1 MNAKLK
7 GLQEDV
13 GSLSEPASN
22 ISDRSS
28 KSLKICLLG
37 YRSHPYGGGQGIY
50 LKYLSKALVDAGH
63 SVDVISGEPYP
74 HLDDRVSLIK
84 MPGLNL
90 YENGLG
96 SLRLHHLK
104 SRANIVEWLSKLT
117 GGFAEMQA
125 FGRRTVAY
133 LRREGRHYDIIHDNQ
148 SLSFGMLK
156 LQQLGFP
163 LVSTIHHPITRDL
176 EIALAAANSWR
187 EKLLIRR
194 WHSFLDMQRFVV
206 KRLNHLQTVS
216 NRSKRDIAQAFG
228 IDQARLNLV
237 YCGID
242 TEEFHPMPEVK
253 KVAYRLM
260 ATASADAP
268 LKGLRYLLEAIAQLS
283 VKYPDLS
290 LLLVG
295 KPQPGGDTEQL
306 ISRLNIGD
314 RITFVHGIST
324 EQMVEYYAQAEI
336 AVVPSVYEGF
346 GLPAG
351 EAMSCGV
358 ALVST
363 DGGALPEV
371 VGNAGMQVPVRDS
384 AAIAA
389 AVDELFQSPKK
400 REELAAAG
408 RRRIEE
414 KFCWHLA
421 AEQMIEFY
429 RDVLKRHENS

>member
-1 MNAKLK
+1 MLK
-7 GLQEDV
+7 PKSEHVITPDEA
-13 GSLSEPASN
+13 SLIPAEASPPPLN
-22 ISDRSS
+22 
-28 KSLKICLLG
+28 ICLLG

-63 SVDVISGEPYP
+63 TVDVISGEPYP
-74 HLDDRVSLIK
+74 HLDERVRLIK
-84 MPGLNL
+84 MPGMNL
-90 YENGLG
+90 YEHGLL

-104 SRANIVEWLSKLT
+104 SRANIIEWVSKLT

-125 FGRRTVAY
+125 FGRRAVAH
-133 LRREGRHYDIIHDNQ
+133 LNKKGRDYDIIHDNQ

-156 LQQLGFP
+156 LQKQGFP

-176 EIALAAANSWR
+176 EIALGAANGWWQ
-187 EKLLIRR
+187 KLLTRR

-206 KRLNHLQTVS
+206 KRLDHLQTVS
-216 NRSKRDIAQAFG
+216 EKSLVDIGTAFG
-228 IDQARLNLV
+228 IDDDHITLV
-237 YCGID
+237 TNGID
-242 TEEFHPMPEVK
+242 TEEFYPQPDVPK
-253 KVAYRLM
+253 IKGRIM

-268 LKGLRYLLEAIAQLS
+268 LKGLRYLLEAIAKLAES
-283 VKYPDLS
+283 HPDIS

-306 ISRLNIGD
+306 IQRLGIGQ

-324 EQMVEYYAQAEI
+324 QKMVDYYAQAEV

-358 ALVST
+358 PLVST

-371 VGNAGMQVPVRDS
+371 VGEAGVIVPVKNS
-384 AAIAA
+384 AAIAE
-389 AVDELFQSPKK
+389 AVDELLQSPE
-400 REELAAAG
+400 RRQQLAIAG
-408 RRRIEE
+408 RKRIEE

-421 AEQMIEFY
+421 AEQMTEFY
-429 RDVLKRHENS
+429 REVLKKNENR